1 MKTYITTIEQLD
13 QKIYNNQID
22 VSPDMKEEIKSIMHY
37 SLTIGKNLA
46 KHEDLINS
54 HLNNIDQY
62 KRDLL
67 QNKISGSNLDKKM
80 MNVCNMHNEV
90 DKVKRGIAFEMC
102 NVKDCFDK
110 ILQMADTNH
119 IEFSDRLV
127 AEYQIKN
134 QFSFSSFISE

>member
-1 MKTYITTIEQLD
+1 
-13 QKIYNNQID
+13 
-22 VSPDMKEEIKSIMHY
+22 
-37 SLTIGKNLA
+37 
-46 KHEDLINS
+46 
-54 HLNNIDQY
+54 
-62 KRDLL
+62 
-67 QNKISGSNLDKKM
+67 M
-80 MNVCNMHNEV
+80 MNICNEHNYV

-134 QFSFSSFISE
+134 QFTFSSFISE

>member
-13 QKIYNNQID
+13 QKINNNQID

-37 SLTIGKNLA
+37 TLTIGKNLA

-67 QNKISGSNLDKKM
+67 QNKINCSNLDKQM
-80 MNVCNMHNEV
+80 MDICNKHNHV

-102 NVKDCFDK
+102 NVQDSFDK

-134 QFSFSSFISE
+134 QFTFSSFISK